1 MSFDFAPETGSTTIF
16 NACIKVIGVG
26 GGGGNAVEHMI
37 THGAKSIEFIAA
49 NTDHQALQRSKA
61 HVNIQLGSTGLGAG
75 ARPEIGAAAAQE
87 KREQVAEAIRGAN
100 LLFITAGMGGG
111 TGTGA
116 APVIAEIAKELGI
129 LSVAV
134 VTKPFSF
141 EGARR
146 MRTAEQGIENLKSK
160 VDSMIVIL
168 NEKLEEECPPNAT
181 MKECFETS
189 NEVLYKACVGIA
201 EIIHTPGTIN
211 VDFEDL
217 KTVMSERGSAIIG
230 LATASGPDRAR
241 KAAEAAIAC
250 PLLEGA
256 NLQGAR
262 GMLVYFTGNESLTLA
277 EIREAMGVLNTFVTK
292 QANVIFGS
300 AMSEEMGDEVRVT
313 VVATGLDR
321 PIDPT
326 TTVDTTSPAAAPAI
340 GQPAS
345 AAEASQPSS
354 DEPPT
359 IFGTPKTEKKTD
371 EEAAQTGAP
380 KFSIPKYLS

>member
-1 MSFDFAPETGSTTIF
+1 MFCQCT
-16 NACIKVIGVG
+16 
-26 GGGGNAVEHMI
+26 
-37 THGAKSIEFIAA
+37 
-49 NTDHQALQRSKA
+49 L
-61 HVNIQLGSTGLGAG
+61 
-75 ARPEIGAAAAQE
+75 
-87 KREQVAEAIRGAN
+87 AE
-100 LLFITAGMGGG
+100 
-111 TGTGA
+111 
-116 APVIAEIAKELGI
+116 
-129 LSVAV
+129 SV
-134 VTKPFSF
+134 
-141 EGARR
+141 
-146 MRTAEQGIENLKSK
+146 
-160 VDSMIVIL
+160 
-168 NEKLEEECPPNAT
+168 
-181 MKECFETS
+181 
-189 NEVLYKACVGIA
+189 
-201 EIIHTPGTIN
+201 
-211 VDFEDL
+211 
-217 KTVMSERGSAIIG
+217 
-230 LATASGPDRAR
+230 AR

>member
-1 MSFDFAPETGSTTIF
+1 MPFEVLPGFDPLKTV
-16 NACIKVIGVG
+16 IKVIGVG

-129 LSVAV
+129 LTVAV